1 MNFNSILKR
10 DRTHKIY
17 KLEEIKINMKQ
28 ILVSDIMTR
37 EPVSAKPDDNLLTC
51 AKKMV
56 RKYVGSLVLGE
67 NKKLVGFLSQRD
79 ILWALVKKS
88 ERDLSKI
95 RAIDISPKK
104 IAIIK
109 SDATVKEAISK
120 MNKTKF
126 DRLPVV
132 DNGKVVGI
140 ITVKDVLNFH
150 PEFYPELEEFM
161 KVRDEQEKLKRI
173 RKKDRIVVKDGMCEE
188 CGRRDDL
195 YREDGVLLCAS
206 CLS

>member
-1 MNFNSILKR
+1 
-10 DRTHKIY
+10 
-17 KLEEIKINMKQ
+17 MKQ

-37 EPVSAKPDDNLLTC
+37 EPVSAKPGDNLLTC

-56 RKYVGSLVLGE
+56 RKNVGSLVLGE

-140 ITVKDVLNFH
+140 VTVKDVLNFH

-173 RKKDRIVVKDGMCEE
+173 RKKDRIVVRDGMCEE

-195 YREDGVLLCAS
+195 YREDGVLLCAQ